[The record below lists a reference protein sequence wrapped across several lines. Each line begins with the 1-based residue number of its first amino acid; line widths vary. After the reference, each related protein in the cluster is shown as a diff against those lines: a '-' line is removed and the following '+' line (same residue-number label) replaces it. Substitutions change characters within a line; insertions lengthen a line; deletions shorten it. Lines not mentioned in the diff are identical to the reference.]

1 MAKGHS
7 TTADPHLRLV
17 GAQVSRLCSGGRTNE
32 QLSCLDLV
40 SGCAVRDPQLSLS
53 AVDTMRS
60 RRPVLPIAS
69 HPSSLAIAVSSFV
82 HISDFCT

>member
-7 TTADPHLRLV
+7 TTADPHLRPV
-17 GAQVSRLCSGGRTNE
+17 GAQVSKLCSGGRTNE

-60 RRPVLPIAS
+60 RRPALPIAS

>member
-7 TTADPHLRLV
+7 LTADPHLRPV

-40 SGCAVRDPQLSLS
+40 SGCAVQDPQLSLS
-53 AVDTMRS
+53 AVETMSS
-60 RRPVLPIAS
+60 RHTAFPLLLIPPAW
-69 HPSSLAIAVSSFV
+69 P
-82 HISDFCT
+82 